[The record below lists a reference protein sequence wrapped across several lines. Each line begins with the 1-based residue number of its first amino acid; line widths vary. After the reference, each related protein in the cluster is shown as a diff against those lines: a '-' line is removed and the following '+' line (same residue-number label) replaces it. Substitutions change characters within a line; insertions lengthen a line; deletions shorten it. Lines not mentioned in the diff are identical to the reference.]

1 MERGRIGCTLA
12 CAVLALAGCKADL
25 KCGPLEVDE
34 ERRLCVCPN
43 GGTHMD
49 GLCILDDGSV
59 TPLDAGASDAGGDHG
74 DAGPV
79 DAGAVDPGPV
89 DAGTFDAGM
98 LDACVAAGEER
109 CDGVIDEDCDGT
121 VDEGCECTSGAEMPC
136 GTSDVGACSR
146 GTQRCV
152 EGAWAACEGAV
163 EPAVET
169 CNDIDDDC
177 DGDVDEEVATSTYY
191 RDADGDTYGSDA
203 DTRIACRAPSGYVAR
218 GGDCVDSNATV
229 HPGQTEY
236 FTVPISG
243 APAGREFDYDCDG
256 EQARAFTR
264 RTFGCREIHGGCVG
278 GDGFWQNPLN
288 PDLTPLPACGET
300 ALYTTGCEVSEC
312 VAIEEPRTQSCR

>member
-49 GLCILDDGSV
+49 GLCHLDDGSV

-74 DAGPV
+74 DAGPF
-79 DAGAVDPGPV
+79 DAGP
-89 DAGTFDAGM
+89 FDAGM
-98 LDACVAAGEER
+98 LDACVAAGEEL
-109 CDGVIDEDCDGT
+109 CDGVGDEDCDGT
-121 VDEGCECTSGAEMPC
+121 VDEGCDCTSGAEMPC
-136 GTSDVGACSR
+136 GTSDVGACTH

-152 EGAWAACEGAV
+152 EGAWAACEGAI

-169 CNDIDDDC
+169 CNDVDDDC

-218 GGDCVDSNATV
+218 GGDCVDTNASV
-229 HPGQTEY
+229 HPGQTAY
-236 FTVPISG
+236 FTVPITG

-256 EQARAFTR
+256 IITR
-264 RTFGCREIHGGCVG
+264 EHSASPVGCSYNPLLRTCGPAGTGYFYNGLDPDAPRGPDCGVSGSYRTACVSAG
-278 GDGFWQNPLN
+278 GDSCQ
-288 PDLTPLPACGET
+288 
-300 ALYTTGCEVSEC
+300 S
-312 VAIEEPRTQSCR
+312 ISEPRTQACR